1 MACYGL
7 MQDLQCHNMNDK
19 LTDNQI
25 NSGLSLYYNLP
36 KEPDAEQAVPVLF
49 GIPVS
54 DSFIDLLYWKIF
66 VK

>member
-1 MACYGL
+1 
-7 MQDLQCHNMNDK
+7 MNDK

-54 DSFIDLLYWKIF
+54 GSFIDFYIWKII
-66 VK
+66 